1 MSNDESKKAYSV
13 IGQVTIGTD
22 EYRDLIEAVQEA
34 KADTD
39 KQRSNWYEQYNKAN
53 KLEADIKKISAVS
66 DSYADFI
73 NSSEEIK
80 AAVVQAIDREIGP
93 IAKPKNTY
101 IEPDM
106 PKTRSGKIM
115 RRILSAISIRRDVG
129 VVTSLADPGVVEDV
143 LKLVQG

>member
-22 EYRDLIEAVQEA
+22 EYRDLIVAVEETR
-34 KADTD
+34 ADAE
-39 KQRSNWYEQYNKAN
+39 KQRTSWYEQYNKVN

-80 AAVVQAIDREIGP
+80 AKYKLYLAEKQMQAM
-93 IAKPKNTY
+93 NT
-101 IEPDM
+101 
-106 PKTRSGKIM
+106 
-115 RRILSAISIRRDVG
+115 
-129 VVTSLADPGVVEDV
+129 ED
-143 LKLVQG
+143 

>member
-34 KADTD
+34 KADAD
-39 KQRSNWYEQYNKAN
+39 KHRSNWYEQYNKAN

-80 AAVVQAIDREIGP
+80 AKYKLYLAEKQMQAM
-93 IAKPKNTY
+93 NT
-101 IEPDM
+101 E
-106 PKTRSGKIM
+106 G
-115 RRILSAISIRRDVG
+115 
-129 VVTSLADPGVVEDV
+129 
-143 LKLVQG
+143 

>member
-1 MSNDESKKAYSV
+1 MNEEKKTYSI

-80 AAVVQAIDREIGP
+80 AKYKLYLAEQQMAAMGSRE
-93 IAKPKNTY
+93 
-101 IEPDM
+101 D
-106 PKTRSGKIM
+106 
-115 RRILSAISIRRDVG
+115 
-129 VVTSLADPGVVEDV
+129 
-143 LKLVQG
+143 